1 MEIFQRGQNK
11 TGINPLTDITLKT
24 GMTEENE
31 DFHNCNYINL
41 SLHDFIITFKR
52 KRIEKKR
59 DDVIKKE

>member
-11 TGINPLTDITLKT
+11 TGINPLTGITLKT
-24 GMTEENE
+24 DMTEENE
-31 DFHNCNYINL
+31 DSHNCNYINL
-41 SLHDFIITFKR
+41 SLHDFIFTFKR